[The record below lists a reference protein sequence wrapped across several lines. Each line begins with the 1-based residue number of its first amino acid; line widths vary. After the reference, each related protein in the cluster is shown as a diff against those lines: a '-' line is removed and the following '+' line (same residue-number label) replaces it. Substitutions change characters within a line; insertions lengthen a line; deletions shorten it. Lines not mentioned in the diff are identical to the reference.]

1 MGARNQIRVKRVYEP
16 ASPDDGIRIL
26 VDRLWP
32 RGLSK
37 DKCPLGAWLKDVAP
51 SDELRKWFSHKES
64 RWDGFQKRYH
74 AELDSRSDLWKPLIE
89 KARKGKV
96 TLLFGARDEEH
107 NNAVALKNYLEKRA
121 GLGKRPRASALS
133 TRA

>member
-1 MGARNQIRVKRVYEP
+1 MSARNNIRVKRVYEP
-16 ASPDDGIRIL
+16 AASDDGVRIL

-37 DKCPLGAWLKDVAP
+37 NKCPLDAWLKDVAP

-74 AELDSRSDLWKPLIE
+74 QELDDRPELWKPLLE
-89 KARKGKV
+89 TARKDKV
-96 TLLFGARDEEH
+96 TLLYGARDEEH
-107 NNAVALKNYLEKRA
+107 NNAVALKSYLERRA
-121 GLGKRPRASALS
+121 GTGEKRRSRSPSR
-133 TRA
+133 T